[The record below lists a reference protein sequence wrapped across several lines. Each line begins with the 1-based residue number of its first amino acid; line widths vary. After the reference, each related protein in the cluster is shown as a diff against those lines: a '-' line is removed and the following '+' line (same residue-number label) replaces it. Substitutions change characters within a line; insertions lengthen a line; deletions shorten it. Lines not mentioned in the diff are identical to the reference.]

1 MRPLAR
7 GRSHIPPTLQQLWP
21 SNVRN
26 RLEKRVNWRIELHH
40 FLFSTLLRRD
50 IRTASLALAL
60 APVKA
65 SGPTDDSLPGDS
77 AHPVTF
83 VWVMLIL
90 GPKRERGYQT
100 RRDHQRERG
109 HLEGGATVEGG
120 ASKEGGATVTVAIF
134 KAKH

>member
-7 GRSHIPPTLQQLWP
+7 GRSHVPPVLQQLPTSGTGWK
-21 SNVRN
+21 N
-26 RLEKRVNWRIELHH
+26 ELTGGLNNIISC
-40 FLFSTLLRRD
+40 FPAALLRRD

-77 AHPVTF
+77 AHTATF

-90 GPKRERGYQT
+90 GPKRGRGYQR
-100 RRDHQRERG
+100 RRDHQRGRG
-109 HLEGGATVEGG
+109 HREGGATVGGG
-120 ASKEGGATVTVAIF
+120 AAKRGGATVTVTIL
-134 KAKH
+134 KAEH